1 MSLSKDSR
9 HLSYLT
15 VPFTSR
21 LYVALYG
28 RIRGKEHQ
36 AAARWEEAQVL
47 DESAGAR
54 VGLLAQAE
62 EQLLASRKTAQHI
75 RFGEEDAAS
84 ESSSGES
91 EPETRPTKRQK
102 AEGGGPV
109 NREGKCPYPSRAEE
123 LANTEAK
130 RKERLEQIK
139 QMRVAGSQWGAKPS
153 KKGPAQMTPPEVKA
167 FVAKTRR
174 LCEGGDD
181 VQGFLTR
188 LLPPVPTLKGK
199 TPEARRSKKAGK
211 ERRRVVNALL
221 TPAGKGLLNVA
232 VRCMV
237 GECEGGLTKKEKR
250 QAGMEAA
257 PIDLEKLGEAP
268 SEVKKLE
275 QGAEAMRRE
284 IEKLEQRL
292 GAAGGANSPGA
303 KGGGAVE
310 EGQLLAYAI
319 SHFQQEWDQES
330 DSQVKRQIWSPLSW
344 AQRCESDMRVHFLGG
359 GNSHPSEK
367 SGPLGKVGV
376 PSLLSLLSTC
386 VDKLPASMA
395 LQLGLAPGDEGGAEI
410 AGNAPPRQRVLRV
423 VEQVLSMRGGSQE
436 EQKEVREAVR
446 AALCAQFEVAYVE
459 QLGWGPVEDLVRQ
472 AKQGGAG
479 DGSSTVLYTGPLLQ
493 SELSGGD
500 VLPGPEGAPVFSE
513 RVAGRLGAVTEEQAQ
528 RAIDAVPALADVAGA
543 TQWEAVFKPILGP
556 LLDYLECGAKS
567 DSCRFLALPRGSV
580 LKLPKLESAADA
592 FLEAAVRG
600 EARGAAGSLVA
611 VVAEYGG
618 FKRSPVA
625 LLQAHATSALQILS
639 KFAEGVG
646 KKRTAHF
653 PAGDFVLDCLE
664 VCPEVLRPCVAEVL
678 LPALSVVTGNAG
690 KVLLSRASEAQ
701 RTMLHGLG
709 LERGVAE
716 WIDDF
721 RATIWRSEGAI
732 QREDQAGGES
742 SKGVQTGESVE
753 GSATMEVVEKR
764 VLETANEGISME
776 REKGEENINKV
787 RSQRSPEATPSPS
800 TTDSTGQE
808 GGHERV
814 NPREE
819 GGRGTAEPTCQEG
832 GQSQGSLE
840 AEARAVIESIRRE
853 EFGLGYELGAAETA
867 LMARQHERM
876 GRALQRLSSELYSGD
891 SHFVLELVQV
901 GTGP

>member
-1 MSLSKDSR
+1 LSLSKDSR

-21 LYVALYG
+21 LYVALFG
-28 RIRGKEHQ
+28 RIRSKEHQ

-47 DESAGAR
+47 VESAGAP

-75 RFGEEDAAS
+75 RFGDEDAAS

-91 EPETRPTKRQK
+91 EPETRPAKRQK
-102 AEGGGPV
+102 AEGGVPV

-123 LANTEAK
+123 LADTEAK

-139 QMRVAGSQWGAKPS
+139 QMRVAGSQGGAKPS
-153 KKGPAQMTPPEVKA
+153 KKGPAQMTPPEVKS

-199 TPEARRSKKAGK
+199 TPEARRSKKASK

-221 TPAGKGLLNVA
+221 TPAGKGLLHVA

-250 QAGMEAA
+250 QAGTEAA

-344 AQRCESDMRVHFLGG
+344 AQRCESDMRAHFAGG
-359 GNSHPSEK
+359 GDSHPSEK

-423 VEQVLSMRGGSQE
+423 VEEVLSMRGGSQE
-436 EQKEVREAVR
+436 KQKEVREAVR

-493 SELSGGD
+493 SELSGGAI
-500 VLPGPEGAPVFSE
+500 LPGPEGAPVFSE

-543 TQWEAVFKPILGP
+543 TQWEAVFQPTLGP
-556 LLDYLECGAKS
+556 LLDYLECRAKS
-567 DSCRFLALPRGSV
+567 DSCRFLALPHGSV
-580 LKLPKLESAADA
+580 LKLPLESAADA
-592 FLEAAVRG
+592 FLEAAIRG
-600 EARGAAGSLVA
+600 EARKAAGALVA
-611 VVAEYGG
+611 VIAEYGG
-618 FKRSPVA
+618 FKRSPIA
-625 LLQAHATSALQILS
+625 LLQAHATSALQILF
-639 KFAEGVG
+639 KTAEGDSE
-646 KKRTAHF
+646 KRTAHF

-664 VCPEVLRPCVAEVL
+664 VCPKALRPCVAEVL
-678 LPALSVVTGNAG
+678 LPALSAVTGNAA

-742 SKGVQTGESVE
+742 SKGAQEGEGTEGPATVE
-753 GSATMEVVEKR
+753 VIEKR
-764 VLETANEGISME
+764 VLETANAGVSMKG
-776 REKGEENINKV
+776 EKGEENSNKV
-787 RSQRSPEATPSPS
+787 LLQRTPEAAPNPSIM
-800 TTDSTGQE
+800 DSACQA
-808 GGHERV
+808 
-814 NPREE
+814 
-819 GGRGTAEPTCQEG
+819 GGRERMNSTLEERGSGTAEPICQEG

-840 AEARAVIESIRRE
+840 AEARAVVESIRRE
-853 EFGLGYELGAAETA
+853 EFGLGYELGAAESA